1 LTGLGLGLAAAGE
14 TTKTNPELAAQQLTD
29 LKKLNA
35 QALQELH
42 HVIRD
47 LRPSVLDDLG
57 LVPALNAQVR
67 DFESRTG
74 VRIDFEVKGRK
85 RRIRPDLET
94 IIFRIAQ
101 EALTNIAKHAEAEAV
116 NVRLTIKPSS
126 MKLTIADDGRGF
138 DADEVLYRNV
148 SQRSAWGLLGIQERV
163 ALVGGFCSIES
174 EPGKGTTIRA
184 TIPLVAEEDM
194 DVTDQADPS

>member
-1 LTGLGLGLAAAGE
+1 M
-14 TTKTNPELAAQQLTD
+14 
-29 LKKLNA
+29 KKLNA

-74 VRIDFEVKGRK
+74 VRIDFEVNGRK

-101 EALTNIAKHAEAEAV
+101 EALTNIAKHAEAETV
-116 NVRLTIKPSS
+116 SLRLTIKPSS

-138 DADEVLYRNV
+138 DVDKVLYRND

-174 EPGKGTTIRA
+174 EPGKGTIIRA
-184 TIPLVAEEDM
+184 TIPVVAEEDM
-194 DVTDQADPS
+194 DVTDQADPR